1 MLFSKNK
8 KIGNSKKVKKIKV
21 ILGLGNP
28 GKQYSNNRHNFG
40 FMVLDRIAERW
51 GMNFTSAKGSFVYA
65 YSQNASDSPEN
76 LDYEVYFCKP
86 LCFMNS
92 SGVAAKQI
100 LNFFDCSPLNL
111 LVIYD
116 DVDLPL
122 GRIRLR
128 KKGSDGG
135 HKGIRSIINYLET
148 TKFPRLRLGIG
159 PQEKDVPSEVFVLS
173 NFQKSELPTLN
184 EVIDISISSIIDFV
198 NNDISSVMN
207 KYNRRN
213 LSAKQGQGEIK

>member
-1 MLFSKNK
+1 
-8 KIGNSKKVKKIKV
+8 
-21 ILGLGNP
+21 
-28 GKQYSNNRHNFG
+28 
-40 FMVLDRIAERW
+40 
-51 GMNFTSAKGSFVYA
+51 
-65 YSQNASDSPEN
+65 
-76 LDYEVYFCKP
+76 
-86 LCFMNS
+86 MNS

-184 EVIDISISSIIDFV
+184 EVIDISMSSIIDFV